1 RQRTVAVAREMRPD
15 GEIKP
20 EPGKAELLETRLR
33 IVRGWNGIADDLA
46 RQGEANL
53 AQEVRRFFTQ
63 LPPVRT
69 EREWIRDRMLEQTR
83 GGERAQFGDRWTQD
97 ALASWGV
104 FRAQQ
109 QAAEHARLRELEY
122 ARQQALER
130 TGKRA
135 RTHRDDRTR

>member
-1 RQRTVAVAREMRPD
+1 MTPD

-20 EPGKAELLETRLR
+20 EPGKTELLETRYR
-33 IVRGWNGIADDLA
+33 IVRGWNAIADDLA

-53 AQEVRRFFTQ
+53 AQEVRRFVTQ

-69 EREWIRDRMLEQTR
+69 EREWIRDRLLEQAK
-83 GGERAQFGDRWTQD
+83 GSERAKFTDRWKQD
-97 ALASWGV
+97 ALASWQV

-109 QAAEHARLRELEY
+109 QQAEQARLRELEHVR
-122 ARQQALER
+122 RQSLER
-130 TGKRA
+130 AGKRS